1 MTKLMESIG
10 NGEAFGFV
18 IFKLYEKMNYYSP
31 DNAGSM
37 KNEGELMTFGVAEIV
52 GWRKGGE
59 EVNLRMGAA
68 GWGYK
73 GYAFVP
79 VKSPILMKFY
89 SVKML
94 GFQDYPEVKQE

>member
-1 MTKLMESIG
+1 MSRLLEAIG
-10 NGEAFGFV
+10 NGQSFGFAV
-18 IFKLYEKMNYYSP
+18 FKFFEKMNYYSP
-31 DNAGSM
+31 DSPQNL
-37 KNEGELMTFGVAEIV
+37 KNEGELLTYGIGEIV

-59 EVNLRMGAA
+59 EVNLRMGAS

-79 VKSPILMKFY
+79 VKSPILTKFY

-94 GFQDYPEVKQE
+94 GYQDFPYVQQE